1 MIKTPLTKDE
11 HFRSLVIDFKG
22 QARLR
27 RCDAAV
33 HVEAEIDMHFWRSI
47 FHRYAPEKKFHF
59 IAHSRSW
66 TGAESSGV
74 TQCLNFSPYLSKEF
88 FICIDSDY
96 RYLMEEKGVDI
107 EHFIFQT
114 YTYSIENH
122 YSSAP
127 GLNWVCEQ
135 SCGVKNDIFD
145 FELFLRRY
153 SEAVY
158 ELFIWH
164 IYAHTTGMFHFDR
177 YELNQF
183 IKIRRNPPFPV
194 IKNNGASEIS
204 IVEQQ
209 IESKLGRLQRD
220 FPEVDIEPIKE
231 RLAALGIHSENLYLF
246 LRGHDLF
253 DTVVAIGRRV
263 CEKLM
268 EMKKKKAIPDGHK
281 ISVIFGQSHDFESHV
296 KHNFSFGKYPEINKI
311 GEDVRRFYNE

>member
-11 HFRSLVIDFKG
+11 HYRKLVIDFKG
-22 QARLR
+22 QALLR
-27 RCDAAV
+27 RCEAAV

-47 FHRYAPEKKFHF
+47 FHRYAPEKKYHF

-66 TGAESSGV
+66 TGSESSGV
-74 TQCLNFSPYLSKEF
+74 TQCLNFTPYLSKQF

-96 RYLMEEKGVDI
+96 RYLLQEHGIDI
-107 EHFIFQT
+107 KHFIFQT

-122 YSSAP
+122 FCAAP
-127 GLNWVCEQ
+127 GLDWVCEQ
-135 SCGVKNDIFD
+135 SCGAKNELFD

-153 SEAVY
+153 SEVVY

-164 IYAHTTGMFHFDR
+164 IYAHITGMFHFDR

-204 IVEQQ
+204 IVAQQ

-220 FPEVDIEPIKE
+220 YPEVDVEPIKDK
-231 RLAALGIHSENLYLF
+231 LAAVGVHPENLYLF

-268 EMKKKKAIPDGHK
+268 EMKKKKVIPDNHK

-311 GEDVRRFYNE
+311 GEDIRKFYAE

>member
-33 HVEAEIDMHFWRSI
+33 HVEADIDMHFWRSI

-96 RYLMEEKGVDI
+96 RYLMEEKDIDI

-122 YSSAP
+122 YCSAP

-164 IYAHTTGMFHFDR
+164 IFAHTTGMFHFDR

-194 IKNNGASEIS
+194 IKNNGVSEIS

-209 IESKLGRLQRD
+209 IESKLGKLQRD

-231 RLAALGIHSENLYLF
+231 KLAALGVHPENLYLF

-268 EMKKKKAIPDGHK
+268 EMKKKKVIPDGHK
-281 ISVIFGQSHDFESHV
+281 VSVIYGQSHDFESHV